1 MPEASEAARIV
12 RAVELF
18 EAGAATTFLG
28 CSNCQNCLGWCHE
41 NGIGIPKDHNKA
53 LQIYRLAAQA
63 GLPAAEFNLGL
74 MILRG
79 GDALGDVEANLR
91 EAVRLFQNGYKKNH
105 AWSALSLAH
114 QYSGGSSV
122 RARARVHARLCVRG
136 RTQVC
141 MCACRLTE
149 TRPEACRCT
158 VMLATCY
165 RDGLGVP
172 RDSEM
177 MVRHAPPLRSALV
190 GIP

>member
-1 MPEASEAARIV
+1 MPEASEAARTA

-18 EAGAATTFLG
+18 KAGAATTFVG

-41 NGIGIPKDHNKA
+41 NGVGIPKDHNKA

-79 GDALGDVEANLR
+79 GDALGDAEANLR
-91 EAVRLFQNGYKKNH
+91 EAVRLFQNGNQKNH
-105 AWSALSLAH
+105 TWF
-114 QYSGGSSV
+114 
-122 RARARVHARLCVRG
+122 ARSPISIAVGAARVRARLCVHG

-141 MCACRLTE
+141 MCACRLTA

-190 GIP
+190 GIPQWE